1 MRGAEYPLPVY
12 FLTGGVVLVL
22 VQQIINGLALG
33 GIYSLIAIGWT
44 VVFGIVGLINWTHGE
59 VFMIGAFTG
68 FFLVSV
74 FKMNLILALIIAMLV
89 SGLVAMMIDRL
100 AYRPL
105 RTSPKL
111 AAFITALG
119 ASTFLRY
126 LAALTWEPH
135 ARAYPATFNFNV
147 MHIPFGDSTLTVNSL
162 QVFIF
167 TVTLII
173 MALLQWFI
181 TRTMMGKAML
191 AASQD
196 FEMVGLMGV
205 EVEKLVRMT
214 FGVSG
219 MLGGAAGVLV
229 GVLYAIDPMMGSMAG
244 LKGWAVAVLGG
255 VGSISGAMIA
265 GLLLGVAE
273 NISSA
278 YISSGYRD
286 AIAFVVMIFTLV
298 VKPTGLMGF
307 KFEEKV

>member
-1 MRGAEYPLPVY
+1 
-12 FLTGGVVLVL
+12 
-22 VQQIINGLALG
+22 
-33 GIYSLIAIGWT
+33 
-44 VVFGIVGLINWTHGE
+44 
-59 VFMIGAFTG
+59 MIGAFVG
-68 FFLVSV
+68 FFLVAYWKV
-74 FKMNLILALIIAMLV
+74 NLLIALFLAMMA
-89 SGLVAMMIDRL
+89 SGLTACMIDRL

-126 LAALTWEPH
+126 LASILWEPH
-135 ARAYPATFNFNV
+135 ARAYPPTFEFKV
-147 MHIPFGDSTLTVNSL
+147 MTFGGGANALTINSL
-162 QVFIF
+162 QLFIF
-167 TVTLII
+167 AVTLVI
-173 MALLQWFI
+173 MIFLQWFI

-205 EVEKLVRMT
+205 EVEKLVTLT
-214 FGVSG
+214 FAVSG

-255 VGSISGAMIA
+255 VGSISGAMVA
-265 GLLLGVAE
+265 GLLLGMAE
-273 NISSA
+273 NIASG

-286 AIAFVVMIFTLV
+286 VIAFVAMILTLV

>member
-1 MRGAEYPLPVY
+1 LL
-12 FLTGGVVLVL
+12 FL
-22 VQQIINGLALG
+22 QQIINGLALG

-68 FFLVSV
+68 YFLVA
-74 FKMNLILALIIAMLV
+74 KLGMNLLMALALSMLV
-89 SGLVAMMIDRL
+89 SAVVACSINRL

-105 RTSPKL
+105 STSPRL
-111 AAFITALG
+111 ASFITALG

-126 LAALTWEPH
+126 LAALLWEPH
-135 ARAYPATFNFNV
+135 ARAYPPTFRFE
-147 MHIPFGDSTLTVNSL
+147 MFTLRVGGVSL
-162 QVFIF
+162 SINTLQLFIF
-167 TVTLII
+167 AVTLGI

-205 EVEKLVRMT
+205 EAEHLVMIT
-214 FGVSG
+214 FAVSG
-219 MLGGAAGVLV
+219 LLGGAAGVLV
-229 GVLYAIDPMMGSMAG
+229 GVLYAIDPMMGAMAG

-255 VGSISGAMIA
+255 IGSITGAMVG

-273 NISSA
+273 NLASA

-286 AIAFVVMIFTLV
+286 VIAFLVMILTLV
-298 VKPTGLMGF
+298 IRPTGLMGF

>member
-1 MRGAEYPLPVY
+1 ML
-12 FLTGGVVLVL
+12 L

-59 VFMIGAFTG
+59 VFMIGAFVGYFLITSFKVNFFVALLGAMAAGG
-68 FFLVSV
+68 FTAYLLNHF
-74 FKMNLILALIIAMLV
+74 
-89 SGLVAMMIDRL
+89 

-105 RTSPKL
+105 RTGPRL
-111 AAFITALG
+111 ALFITALG
-119 ASTFLRY
+119 ASTFLRN
-126 LAALTWEPH
+126 LAALLWEPH
-135 ARAYPATFNFNV
+135 SRAYPPTLDFSVQTFTV
-147 MHIPFGDSTLTVNSL
+147 GGSVLTVNTL
-162 QVFIF
+162 QLFIF
-167 TVTLII
+167 AVTLFI
-173 MALLQWFI
+173 MAFLQWFI

-196 FEMVGLMGV
+196 IEVVSLMGV
-205 EVEKLVRMT
+205 EVNSLINIT
-214 FGVSG
+214 FWVSG
-219 MLGGAAGVLV
+219 ILGGAAGVLV
-229 GVLYAIDPMMGSMAG
+229 GVLYAINPQMGALAG

-255 VGSISGAMIA
+255 VGSISGAMVA

-273 NISSA
+273 NISSS

-286 AIAFVVMIFTLV
+286 AIAFVIMIITLI

>member
-1 MRGAEYPLPVY
+1 ML
-12 FLTGGVVLVL
+12 FF
-22 VQQIINGLALG
+22 QQIINGLALG

-68 FFLVSV
+68 YFLVAK
-74 FKMNLILALIIAMLV
+74 FRMNLLLALVLSMVV
-89 SGLVAMMIDRL
+89 SGIVACTINRL

-105 RTSPKL
+105 RTSPRL
-111 AAFITALG
+111 ASFITALG

-126 LAALTWEPH
+126 LGALLWEPH
-135 ARAYPATFNFNV
+135 ARAYPPTFHFEV
-147 MHIPFGDSTLTVNSL
+147 LTLRIGGSSL
-162 QVFIF
+162 TINTLQIFIF
-167 TVTLII
+167 GVTLGI
-173 MALLQWFI
+173 MILLQWFI

-196 FEMVGLMGV
+196 FEMLGLMGV
-205 EVEKLVRMT
+205 EAEKLVTLT

-219 MLGGAAGVLV
+219 LLGGAAGVLV

-255 VGSISGAMIA
+255 IGSISGAMLG

-273 NISSA
+273 NISAA

-286 AIAFVVMIFTLV
+286 VIAFLVMILTLV
-298 VKPTGLMGF
+298 IRPTGLMGF

>member
-1 MRGAEYPLPVY
+1 M
-12 FLTGGVVLVL
+12 
-22 VQQIINGLALG
+22 
-33 GIYSLIAIGWT
+33 
-44 VVFGIVGLINWTHGE
+44 
-59 VFMIGAFTG
+59 
-68 FFLVSV
+68 
-74 FKMNLILALIIAMLV
+74 IIAMMA
-89 SGLVAMMIDRL
+89 SGLVALLIDRM

-126 LAALTWEPH
+126 LAALVWEPH
-135 ARAYPATFNFNV
+135 ARAYPTTFEFTV
-147 MHIPFGDSTLTVNSL
+147 MHIPFGASTLTINSL
-162 QVFIF
+162 QLFIF
-167 TVTLII
+167 GVTLVI

-205 EVEKLVRMT
+205 EVEKLVMLT

-255 VGSISGAMIA
+255 VGSISGAMVA
-265 GLLLGVAE
+265 GLLLGIAE
-273 NISSA
+273 NVSSA

-286 AIAFVVMIFTLV
+286 AIAFIAMILTLI